1 MSDNAYAPDK
11 ILAHPETLKVLRE
24 GGHPYPLHLH
34 LILSDLCNLDCPGC
48 AYRMSGYPSS
58 ELFID
63 PKAAIPRNPNRML
76 ETALVELVL
85 RDCAAMGTRAVEM
98 TGGGEP
104 TVHPDCAHLL
114 DYAQNLGLDTAL
126 ITNGILLPKIGAP
139 AVRTQWLRISLDAA
153 TPETYARVRP
163 GFGSANHFERACKGV
178 RWAVEE
184 RWSENEI
191 GATDCTI
198 GVGFVVQE
206 ENCREIVAATA
217 LAYALG
223 ADNIRISGL
232 FTPRGDEYHAPFR
245 REAQRR
251 AEEAVAQFDGAPID
265 GRPPFRVF
273 NRYGE
278 KLSDLSAPPDYS
290 RCSYQRVTTYLGA
303 DANLYRCCVTSYSK
317 HGLLGNIRD
326 AAGLKALWDHASTRA
341 ELDCFDARSCERCQ
355 HNDKNRVINQAIT
368 PITHPYFV

>member
-76 ETALVELVL
+76 ETPLVESVL
-85 RDCAAMGTRAVEM
+85 RDCAAMGTRAVEI

-163 GFGSANHFERACKGV
+163 GFGSANHFERVCKGV
-178 RWAVEE
+178 RWAVER
-184 RWSENEI
+184 RWGEAI
-191 GATDCTI
+191 DCTI

-217 LAYALG
+217 LAYGLG

-232 FTPRGDEYHAPFR
+232 FTAQGDAYHAPFR
-245 REAQRR
+245 DR
-251 AEEAVAQFDGAPID
+251 AEFLAEMAVAKFDGAPVD

-290 RCSYQRVTTYLGA
+290 KCSYQRVTTYLGA

-326 AAGLKALWDHASTRA
+326 AGGLKTLWDRESTRA

-355 HNDKNRVINQAIT
+355 HNDRNRMINAALT
-368 PITHPYFV
+368 PIVHPYFV

>member
-1 MSDNAYAPDK
+1 MSRDAYAPDK

-76 ETALVELVL
+76 ETALVESVL
-85 RDCAAMGTRAVEM
+85 RDCAEMGTRAVEM

-139 AVRTQWLRISLDAA
+139 AARTQWLRISIDAA

-163 GFGSANHFERACKGV
+163 GFGSVNHFERACKGV

-191 GATDCTI
+191 GATNCTI
-198 GVGFVVQE
+198 GVGFVIQA
-206 ENCREIVAATA
+206 ENYHEIVAATA

-232 FTPRGDEYHAPFR
+232 FTPQGDMYHAPFR
-245 REAQRR
+245 EAARKR

-355 HNDKNRVINQAIT
+355 FSDRNRAINAAST
-368 PITHPYFV
+368 PIVHPYFV